1 MARGD
6 GGNYKLELFNK
17 SGSTP
22 AQFGLKV
29 LAPPAAPGGP
39 LGVSDITKS
48 QCRLSWRPPR
58 DDGGARVNNYVVE
71 RKEIGR
77 DRDYWLTVAS
87 ACKDTTFLCQGL
99 NEGKEYVFR
108 IAAVNDVGTSEYLQ
122 AENNVLAK
130 MPFGIQYE
138 HINLFYSR
146 YSYSVRV
153 YIFLL
158 CFISM
163 TINFRNCTIFHLL
176 LHCIL

>member
-1 MARGD
+1 MRAD

-39 LGVSDITKS
+39 LGVSDVTKS
-48 QCRLSWRPPR
+48 QCRLSWKPPR
-58 DDGGARVNNYVVE
+58 DDGGARIGHYVVE

-87 ACKDTTFLCQGL
+87 CCKDTTFMCQGL
-99 NEGKEYVFR
+99 NEGKEYMFR

-122 AENNVLAK
+122 AESNVLAK
-130 MPFGIQYE
+130 MPFGMS
-138 HINLFYSR
+138 H
-146 YSYSVRV
+146 
-153 YIFLL
+153 
-158 CFISM
+158 
-163 TINFRNCTIFHLL
+163 HLI
-176 LHCIL
+176 IL

>member
-1 MARGD
+1 MYRCFSCHYVDPQVARGD

-39 LGVSDITKS
+39 LGVSEITKN

-58 DDGGARVNNYVVE
+58 DDGGARLNNYVVE

-87 ACKDTTFLCQGL
+87 GCKDTTFVCQGL
-99 NEGKEYVFR
+99 NEGKEYNKLTCFAFAV
-108 IAAVNDVGTSEYLQ
+108 VNDVGICSEYLQ
-122 AENNVLAK
+122 AENT
-130 MPFGIQYE
+130 
-138 HINLFYSR
+138 LFSPK
-146 YSYSVRV
+146 
-153 YIFLL
+153 
-158 CFISM
+158 
-163 TINFRNCTIFHLL
+163 
-176 LHCIL
+176 CI